1 MPAENFAG
9 HARYAPVYLS
19 RVSQSGLR
27 LAVPSLLIALAVS
40 ASPAKAE
47 RILEPLRFF
56 EGRTEMLSLVK
67 VMMKKPYQ
75 SRTVGRGRILP
86 DGSLSLI
93 QQIHDHGKPASKRHW
108 LIRETSPGRFTGS
121 MSEAVGP
128 VQVQQIGGKFVFRFK
143 MKGKLAIEQWL
154 TPLPGGKAASSK
166 VTVKKFGM
174 RVASS
179 EGTIRKF

>member
-1 MPAENFAG
+1 M
-9 HARYAPVYLS
+9 HLS
-19 RVSQSGLR
+19 RVSQFGLK
-27 LAVPSLLIALAVS
+27 LAVPSLLIALAVP
-40 ASPAKAE
+40 AGPAKAE
-47 RILEPLRFF
+47 RIIEPLRFF

-67 VMMKKPYQ
+67 VMMKKPYR
-75 SRTVGRGRILP
+75 SRTVGTGRILA

-93 QQIHDHGKPASKRHW
+93 QHINDHGKPPTQRRW
-108 LIRETSPGRFTGS
+108 LIREISPGKFTGT

-128 VQVQQIGGKFVFRFK
+128 VQVQQIGGKFLFRFK

-154 TPLPGGKAASSK
+154 TPLPGGKAARSK

-179 EGTIRKF
+179 EGTIRKL

>member
-1 MPAENFAG
+1 M
-9 HARYAPVYLS
+9 YLS
-19 RVSQSGLR
+19 RVSQPGLR
-27 LAVPSLLIALAVS
+27 LAVPSLLIALAVPVS
-40 ASPAKAE
+40 SAKAE

-75 SRTVGRGRILP
+75 SRTVGRGRILA

-93 QQIHDHGKPASKRHW
+93 QQIHDHGKPPSQRRW
-108 LIRETSPGRFTGS
+108 LIRQLSPGRFVGS

-128 VQVQQIGGKFVFRFK
+128 VQIQEIGGKFHFRFK
-143 MKGKLAIEQWL
+143 TKGKLAIEQWV
-154 TPLPGGKAASSK
+154 TPMPGGKVAKSK
-166 VTVKKFGM
+166 VTVRKHGM

>member
-1 MPAENFAG
+1 M
-9 HARYAPVYLS
+9 
-19 RVSQSGLR
+19 
-27 LAVPSLLIALAVS
+27 
-40 ASPAKAE
+40 
-47 RILEPLRFF
+47 LEPLRFF

-75 SRTVGRGRILP
+75 SRTVGTGRILP

-93 QQIHDHGKPASKRHW
+93 QHINDHGKPSTQRRW
-108 LIRETSPGRFTGS
+108 LIREISPGKFTGT

-128 VQVQQIGGKFVFRFK
+128 VQVQQIGGKFLFRFK

-154 TPLPGGKAASSK
+154 TPLPGGKAARSK

-179 EGTIRKF
+179 EGTIRKL